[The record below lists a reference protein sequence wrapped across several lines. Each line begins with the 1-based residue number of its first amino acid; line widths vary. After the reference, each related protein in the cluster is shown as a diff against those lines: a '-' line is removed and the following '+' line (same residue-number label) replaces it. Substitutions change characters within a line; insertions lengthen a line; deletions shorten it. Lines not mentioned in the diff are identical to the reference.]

1 MMNGIKLINL
11 INGVSYLLNVQQES
25 EFVLR

>member
-1 MMNGIKLINL
+1 MMNGINLVNL